1 MAEQHLVQDSIKL
14 FFDGFMAEPA
24 ILLGIVTMIGY
35 AAMRKAAWQVLAG
48 GMKTAVGFMIL
59 QQGAGLLVR
68 TFRPLMFKFTEMF
81 GVQGIILDPY
91 SGLPAATKGLEQI
104 NASSLIAYT
113 MILGLALNIIL
124 VLFNRI
130 TKLKTIFLTGHIM
143 FLQSAMATFLTH
155 HILGLGSV
163 STVIIAGAFM
173 GLYWSI
179 CSNLTLKPTEEITG
193 GAGFAIGH
201 QQMFGDWL
209 AYKLAPFFGKRED
222 SIENMKLPGWLN
234 IFQDNVAASGIIMTL
249 FFGTM
254 MSIMWVY
261 GGLTAESGE
270 SFVAAANATI
280 MGING
285 LPGKVVFTRIGLT
298 ALIFPV
304 GVTIILTGVKMF
316 VAELTQSFEGIRQ
329 KIIPGASIA
338 VDCAAIYGFAG
349 GVVLWGFVFGA
360 IGQIIAVI
368 TLIVAG
374 SPILAIP
381 GFVPMFFDNA
391 TIGIFANK
399 FGGRKALM
407 IICSCSGLIQIFGG
421 TYAAHLSG
429 LANPENTPFPGWGGS
444 FDLDTVW
451 VGVMWL
457 FKLVANLF
465 GLGA

>member
-1 MAEQHLVQDSIKL
+1 MEEQHLVQETIKL

-24 ILLGIVTMIGY
+24 ILLGLVTMLGY
-35 AAMRKAAWQVLAG
+35 AAMKRPAWQVLAG

-59 QQGAGLLVR
+59 QQGAGLMVR
-68 TFRPLMFKFTEMF
+68 TFRPLMFQFTEMF

-91 SGLPAATKGLEQI
+91 SGLPAATQGLGQI
-104 NASSLIAYT
+104 GAGSWVAYT
-113 MILGLALNIIL
+113 MILGLTVNILL
-124 VLFNRI
+124 VVFKRF
-130 TKLKTIFLTGHIM
+130 THLKTIFLTGHIM

-155 HILGLGSV
+155 HILGFGMV
-163 STVIIAGAFM
+163 GTIVIAGLFM

-222 SIENMKLPGWLN
+222 SIENMKLPGWLH
-234 IFQDNVAASGIIMTL
+234 IFQDNVAASGVIMTL
-249 FFGTM
+249 FFGTIM
-254 MSIMWVY
+254 GVMWVY
-261 GGLTAESGE
+261 GGITAADGQ
-270 SFVAAANATI
+270 SFFAAGNAAI
-280 MGING
+280 MGIEG
-285 LPGKVVFTRIGLT
+285 LPGKVVLTRIGLT

-329 KIIPGASIA
+329 KIIPGAAIA
-338 VDCAAIYGFAG
+338 VDCAAVYGFAG

-360 IGQIIAVI
+360 IGQIIGVI
-368 TLIVAG
+368 TLIAVG

-407 IICSCSGLIQIFGG
+407 IICVASGLIQIFGG

-429 LANPENTPFPGWGGS
+429 LADPANTPFPGYGGS

-457 FKLVANLF
+457 FKLIASVF